1 MDVDVVA
8 YATACF
14 SHASVDSA
22 LAAARP
28 EDAALVVDAKL
39 QNPHENFAGHLA
51 QSTRFAQDAQAHV
64 VSIACMSA
72 VPDLRPGMLGF
83 YNVGVLVT
91 YALSTTDDDVAWL
104 DIDGPIVELRL
115 VDAAGAPVP
124 GVLVLKKHDLQL
136 GVHVHDVPAGV
147 IDGAQLAHALRD
159 DMHVV
164 CDWRAADH
172 EEFES
177 LALNEDFSVATG
189 GRIENLGAA
198 RVGDVVGVQIKTL
211 RVLRAF
217 VDENGAASWSDVWHV

>member
-1 MDVDVVA
+1 MDVVA
-8 YATACF
+8 YANACF

-28 EDAALVVDAKL
+28 EGAALALDAQL
-39 QNPHENFAGHLA
+39 QNAHDNIAAELA
-51 QSTRFAQDAQAHV
+51 RSTRFAQDAQARV
-64 VSIACMSA
+64 VSIAYTSA

-83 YNVGVLVT
+83 FNVGVLVT
-91 YALSTTDDDVAWL
+91 YALGTTDDDHLWL

-115 VDAAGAPVP
+115 INAAGAPVP

-136 GVHVHDVPAGV
+136 GIHEVPAGV

-159 DMHVV
+159 DMDVL
-164 CDWRAADH
+164 CDWRAAEH
-172 EEFES
+172 KAFES

-211 RVLRAF
+211 CDLRVF
-217 VDENGAASWSDVWHV
+217 VDENGAASWSDIWNA